1 MFTRIVYSL
10 IIMLV
15 VVSCHK
21 DFESGEKVTTTTF
34 LPEIKEQVQGSILG
48 YVYNDA
54 GQPVEGALVEIYGAV
69 TTTDK
74 FGVFQFENKNLDKLG
89 TFIRVSKDGYMTGSD
104 KIYPAGGQAYSK
116 IKLFSLNTSEK
127 FASAAGGEITMQN
140 GGKLIFPADAIAGPS
155 GENYAGNVFVTSV
168 FLSPLSPD
176 LADEMPGDLVAGTL
190 DGINAVLATA
200 GMFGVE
206 LRGENK
212 EKLQVKAG
220 KKVKF
225 AIPALAKNKPET
237 VPLWHFDE
245 NRGYWIEE
253 GSAVLEQGNYVGEVS
268 HFSFWNVDVPY
279 PLIDLCGNVVTANEK
294 PIFGIQLL
302 IEVEG
307 LGTRHGYV
315 DLYGNFCGLVPKNKK
330 LTIII
335 KRHGC
340 DDVLKTLEVG
350 PFSDFTI
357 LNPIVIDDPTLS
369 LEGFVQCEQTPVKNG
384 VVVMQYGQFTYHTI
398 TDENGWYSYQFFKC
412 NNEEDITVFAYDKA
426 TYKASNPETF
436 TLTPV
441 TTKNIQIC
449 NSICNIEGEIVDKC
463 EYLEMVLTQGSGSVY
478 SFLWS
483 TGDSSGV
490 TQTTLPLEPVTIC
503 VTVTDPAIP
512 NCNQVFCYEYGGKL
526 RLFVETECSNP
537 MTVFP
542 VGGVQPYTYL
552 WHTGETTREVNLP
565 EMENYCVT
573 VTDNVG
579 CSAVKCGF
587 FEGLYLDKN
596 IVSCSRDKFTIAS
609 SSFTGANIFRNNES
623 IPVNSLQNL
632 SVFTTTFN
640 FNVRIYTD
648 GCSYITV
655 YNLPQFKG
663 LSIKDVTPV
672 SCQGCVDG
680 FIDIEINS
688 QADCLSCTAGGV
700 RIFSVNDLNND
711 MSTVNAMRL
720 MPAGEYYVVVEDAV
734 TGCYVAFEKVKIN

>member
-1 MFTRIVYSL
+1 MFTRILYSF
-10 IIMLV
+10 IIILAI
-15 VVSCHK
+15 VSCHK

-48 YVYNDA
+48 YVYNDT

-104 KIYPAGGQAYSK
+104 KIYPAGGRAYSK

-127 FASAAGGEITMQN
+127 FASPAGGEITMQN

-155 GENYAGNVFVTSV
+155 GESYTGNVFVTSV
-168 FLSPLSPD
+168 FLSPLSAT

-253 GSAVLEQGNYVGEVS
+253 GSAVLEQGQYVGEVS

-279 PLIDLCGNVVTANEK
+279 PLIELCGSVVSANEK

-357 LNPIVIDDPTLS
+357 LNPIVIDDPSLS

-412 NNEEDITVFAYDKA
+412 NNEEEITLFAYDKE
-426 TYKASNPETF
+426 TYKASSPETF
-436 TLTPV
+436 TMIPV

-449 NSICNIEGEIVDKC
+449 NSTCNIEGEIVDKC

-503 VTVTDPAIP
+503 VTVTDPAIA
-512 NCNQVFCYEYGGKL
+512 NCNQVFCYEYGGKM
-526 RLFVETECSNP
+526 RIIVETECNNP
-537 MTVFP
+537 MQVFP
-542 VGGVQPYTYL
+542 VGGIAPYTYK
-552 WHTGETTREVNLP
+552 WHNGQTSESVVLTSG
-565 EMENYCVT
+565 ENYCVT
-573 VTDNVG
+573 VTDKIG
-579 CSAVKCGF
+579 CTAVRCGIFTEVMLEETISNCADHTFDIGSSIFESAM
-587 FEGLYLDKN
+587 L
-596 IVSCSRDKFTIAS
+596 R
-609 SSFTGANIFRNNES
+609 RNNS
-623 IPVNSLQNL
+623 TLMLNSLNNL
-632 SVFTTTFN
+632 SIFTTGFN
-640 FNVRIYTD
+640 FSISITK
-648 GCSYITV
+648 GQCSDFRQYS
-655 YNLPQFKG
+655 LPQFKG
-663 LSIKDVTPV
+663 LSIKEVVPV

-680 FIDIEINS
+680 FIEIEINS